1 MLRYLLSV
9 GTFLGIL
16 GTAMALPPASYD
28 APTVFV
34 VRVGTTTS
42 SVNVGGA
49 NVVGGVNIV
58 PFQNASGWTA
68 GAAMS
73 ASPTDSTTA
82 LTISP
87 TATSEGALTLNG
99 TYLGLA
105 GYRTGGNSS
114 GTDRVVVQVPI
125 ALGGGINGGFSTAP
139 TMDTTTAIPNA
150 EGYIGNNIRGA
161 VWSSD
166 GTQYW
171 TSGTGNSSS
180 GGTRTG
186 TFASTSGSVQV
197 STSVTNT
204 RVINIFNGQLYNS
217 ASSGTFTGVNQVGT
231 GLPTTSGTTT
241 TTFVNQSGS
250 SSYGFAISPDSL
262 TVYVADDRTS
272 AAGGIQK
279 WTRGDTSSS
288 FTLAT
293 TFGTGVTNVGARGL
307 AVDFTT
313 ANPTI
318 YAATGETTSNRL
330 ITFSDVGGVQT
341 DLTLIAS
348 SGANDIFRGV
358 AFTPIP
364 EPTLLLVLSAAA
376 LVGVRRRLL
385 V

>member
-139 TMDTTTAIPNA
+139 TMDTTTAFPNA
-150 EGYIGNNIRGA
+150 EGYTANNIRGV

-171 TSGTGNSSS
+171 TSGTATST
-180 GGTRTG
+180 GGVRTDTFG
-186 TFASTSGSVQV
+186 TTSGSTQV
-197 STSVTNT
+197 SSVPANVRT
-204 RVINIFNGQLYNS
+204 VNIFNGQLYS
-217 ASSGTFTGVNQVGT
+217 GSSTASGGNFRGVNTVGT
-231 GLPTTSGTTT
+231 GLPTATGTTT
-241 TTFVNQSGS
+241 TSLIDQSGS

-341 DLTLIAS
+341 DLPRSPPRVRTTSFAAS
-348 SGANDIFRGV
+348 
-358 AFTPIP
+358 
-364 EPTLLLVLSAAA
+364 LS
-376 LVGVRRRLL
+376 RRSRSRHCCSSLAEWL
-385 V
+385 